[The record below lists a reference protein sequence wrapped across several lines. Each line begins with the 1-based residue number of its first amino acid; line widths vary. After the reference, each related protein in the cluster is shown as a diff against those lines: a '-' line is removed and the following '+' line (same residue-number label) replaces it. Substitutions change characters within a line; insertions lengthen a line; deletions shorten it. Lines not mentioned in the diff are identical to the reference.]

1 MINGILKTRENFSHS
16 QEIYMANGWSCMPN
30 AAILVVEWHL
40 SELLLR
46 DDVLLSCFFKDN
58 MKF

>member
-1 MINGILKTRENFSHS
+1 MLKTRENFSHS